1 MSVREVVEGIQIQ
14 GEDEAVT
21 YSVTT
26 TTWASS
32 PSGATVAVKD
42 VDAGTDVTEDVT
54 AGSVSIAGDII
65 TLPEIS
71 GLTAKTLYRVEVQFT
86 AGEFAPA
93 EAFFYIRAE
102 E

>member
-26 TTWASS
+26 TNWASS
-32 PSGATVAVKD
+32 PSGVTVVVKD
-42 VDAGTDVTEDVT
+42 VDAGTDVTGDVT
-54 AGSVSIAGDII
+54 SGSVSVAGDII

-71 GLTAKTLYRVEVQFT
+71 GLTAGTLYRVEIQFT

-93 EAFFYIRAE
+93 ECFFFIRAE